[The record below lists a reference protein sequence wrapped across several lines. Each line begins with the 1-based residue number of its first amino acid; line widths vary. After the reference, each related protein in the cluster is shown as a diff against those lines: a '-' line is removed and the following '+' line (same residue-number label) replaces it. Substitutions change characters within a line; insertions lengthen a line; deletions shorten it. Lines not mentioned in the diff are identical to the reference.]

1 MPSYCC
7 VLKCSQ
13 RGCKSKS
20 GEKVSFF
27 NFPKE
32 PLRRKRWL
40 NAIRRDEGKEFLIT
54 DKTKVCSLHLKPRD
68 MRKTLNGKINLSQD
82 SVPSKFNWS
91 GASPKKRK
99 PPTEWVPL
107 PSRQKQHVQQ
117 LEEQITWEEEPTVD
131 ETSDLQTEEILE
143 APISYEI
150 ELIKLEIAEMNLNI
164 SQLNFETNW
173 TCPSR
178 KLMLFK
184 ERTIILK
191 KQCLKL
197 RLHLSHRGCLTLIVS
212 NKTKTYPFIL
222 VSKYPDF
229 DINFKL
235 SWSWHQLW
243 EHPSKIEQ

>member
-1 MPSYCC
+1 MPSHCC
-7 VLKCSQ
+7 VPKCSQ
-13 RGCKSKS
+13 RGYKSKS

-143 APISYEI
+143 PPISYEI
-150 ELIKLEIAEMNLNI
+150 EELIKLEIA
-164 SQLNFETNW
+164 
-173 TCPSR
+173 
-178 KLMLFK
+178 
-184 ERTIILK
+184 
-191 KQCLKL
+191 
-197 RLHLSHRGCLTLIVS
+197 
-212 NKTKTYPFIL
+212 
-222 VSKYPDF
+222 
-229 DINFKL
+229 
-235 SWSWHQLW
+235 
-243 EHPSKIEQ
+243 